1 MKWKDRIGIV
11 IIMALSLGFCG
22 LTQTGNPFTEKPMFR
37 MTIEGG
43 ILGTLLGILVVI
55 FNKDGNN
62 NHRDKSK

>member
-1 MKWKDRIGIV
+1 
-11 IIMALSLGFCG
+11 MALSLGFCG